1 MTTPPPESVRL
12 TARSAQDA
20 TTAKRSY
27 RVKRPLTADEISTIL
42 AGIPCATST
51 AELLDGTVRDLY
63 TALLTG
69 TGTQLADFN
78 TEQQLRP
85 GDYAIPTVQ
94 WNAIATAL
102 SNRAQEWGTSLQLS
116 LDLVNVMPATYDD
129 PDMPAPVVTTVDFRP
144 GLHDLHITRD
154 AVDLITAAET
164 HLRDL
169 GHYYGH
175 QSPTY
180 LTALASWHRHLAGL
194 FSMRLGADTR
204 IIRDGSRSLFVTT
217 ASGYIYGIL
226 FRGEPRRCTV
236 NGCRA
241 TIRDDGTSYPP
252 CSGVDEHDH
261 QPSYPLGAPQPGEW
275 TAHS

>member
-1 MTTPPPESVRL
+1 M
-12 TARSAQDA
+12 
-20 TTAKRSY
+20 TTAKPTY
-27 RVKRPLTADEISTIL
+27 LVKRPLTADEISTIL
-42 AGIPCATST
+42 ACIPHASTT
-51 AELLDGTVRDLY
+51 AELLDGTTRGLY

-69 TGTQLADFN
+69 TGQQLEDFN

-94 WNAIATAL
+94 WDAIATAL

-129 PDMPAPVVTTVDFRP
+129 PDVPAPVVTTVDRRP

-169 GHYYGH
+169 ANFYGH
-175 QSPTY
+175 QSPAY
-180 LTALASWHRHLAGL
+180 LTALASWHHHLAGL

-226 FRGEPRRCTV
+226 FRGEPRRCTID
-236 NGCRA
+236 GCRA
-241 TIRDDGTSYPP
+241 TIRDDGSVCPP
-252 CSGVDEHDH
+252 GSGADEPDH